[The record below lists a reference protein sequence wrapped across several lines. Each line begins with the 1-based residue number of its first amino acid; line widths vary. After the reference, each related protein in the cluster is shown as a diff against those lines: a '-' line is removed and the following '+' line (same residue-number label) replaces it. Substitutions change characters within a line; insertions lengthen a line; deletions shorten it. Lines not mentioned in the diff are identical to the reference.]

1 MPDPPDKNKINEY
14 ESRLREAELVLK
26 TTKEIV
32 VKFVENGRVT
42 PSSFKDVFNV
52 VFDVVGKAI
61 SGYAANN
68 FTNKDRE

>member
-1 MPDPPDKNKINEY
+1 MPDPPNRNKSNEY

-52 VFDVVGKAI
+52 VFDVVGKAV
-61 SGYAANN
+61 SGYAASNL
-68 FTNKDRE
+68 TNKNRD